1 MEERQ
6 GSQEGERRDIRA
18 EAEQGNLGGHLGS
31 PEVEVERLDSLGEAE
46 RRGNRVAEERR
57 GNRVAEEHRDSLGE
71 ERLGNLGAERRDNL
85 AEEPL
90 RGSPA
95 DGT

>member
-18 EAEQGNLGGHLGS
+18 EAEQGSLGGHLGS
-31 PEVEVERLDSLGEAE
+31 PEVERLDSLGEAE